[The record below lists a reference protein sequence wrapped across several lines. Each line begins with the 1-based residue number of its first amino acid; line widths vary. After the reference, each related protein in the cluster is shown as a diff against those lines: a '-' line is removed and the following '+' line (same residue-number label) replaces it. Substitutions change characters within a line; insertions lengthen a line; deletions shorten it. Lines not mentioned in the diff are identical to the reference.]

1 MVEKDSLRELP
12 KNFGCAYCGLQFQY
26 DQAIQNARPEPKKG
40 DLTVCSG
47 CGNINKLGVFG
58 LEKVTPAEL
67 NQLDLQSKML
77 LAKARASVAE
87 QNQAKN

>member
-12 KNFGCAYCGLQFQY
+12 KNFGCAYCGMQFQY

-40 DLTVCSG
+40 DLTVCSS

-58 LEKVTPAEL
+58 LEKVTQAEL
-67 NQLDLQSKML
+67 SALDPQSKIL
-77 LAKARASVAE
+77 LAQAKASVAV
-87 QNQAKN
+87 QQQQKN